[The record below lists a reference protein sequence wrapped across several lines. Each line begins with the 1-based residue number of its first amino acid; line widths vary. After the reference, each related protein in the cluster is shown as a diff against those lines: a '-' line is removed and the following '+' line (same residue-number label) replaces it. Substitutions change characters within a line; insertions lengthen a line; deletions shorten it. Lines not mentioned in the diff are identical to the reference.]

1 LRITTYIAAT
11 LTTIAIIN
19 APLSVQ
25 AEPTPQ
31 AGLDYLE
38 SLNSLIENSNQYQH
52 TLTDVEK
59 ITDGIVVC
67 EGLDAG
73 WNIDELNNQI
83 IRDRVSEGNP
93 NNQAIT
99 EYQAAVSVSSLYHL
113 CPNHKKQLQ

>member
-1 LRITTYIAAT
+1 MRITTYIAAT
-11 LTTIAIIN
+11 LITIAITN

-25 AEPTPQ
+25 AEPISQTE
-31 AGLDYLE
+31 LDYLE

-52 TLTDVEK
+52 TLTDAEK
-59 ITDGIVVC
+59 IADGVAVC

-83 IRDRVSEGNP
+83 LKNRVVEGNP
-93 NNQAIT
+93 HNQDMT

>member
-1 LRITTYIAAT
+1 MAAT

-19 APLSVQ
+19 APPSVQ
-25 AEPTPQ
+25 AEPISP
-31 AGLDYLE
+31 AELHYLE

-52 TLTDVEK
+52 TFTDVERVA
-59 ITDGIVVC
+59 DGIAVC
-67 EGLDAG
+67 QGLDAG

-83 IRDRVSEGNP
+83 IRNRVSEGNP

-99 EYQAAVSVSSLYHL
+99 EYQVAVSVSSLYYL